1 MAQTAKRSLGPGTPG
16 CLPRGAPGAWSTVAT
31 LALPYPISTLLSQ
44 VEWERGGEVTEGLAD
59 HRPHGMTESGSEQLL
74 CGIYFGDREG
84 ANSPPFKE
92 NHMGAMIL
100 E

>member
-1 MAQTAKRSLGPGTPG
+1 MEHSGHPSPT
-16 CLPRGAPGAWSTVAT
+16 
-31 LALPYPISTLLSQ
+31 LPYLYPTLPGR
-44 VEWERGGEVTEGLAD
+44 VGEKGEVTEGVAD

-84 ANSPPFKE
+84 ANSPPFRE
-92 NHMGAMIL
+92 NHMGSMIL

>member
-1 MAQTAKRSLGPGTPG
+1 MEHSGHPSSTLPYLYPT
-16 CLPRGAPGAWSTVAT
+16 LPR
-31 LALPYPISTLLSQ
+31 LKHLPSSGEIRTQ

-59 HRPHGMTESGSEQLL
+59 HRPHGMMESGSEELL

-84 ANSPPFKE
+84 ANSPPFRE
-92 NHMGAMIL
+92 NHMGSMIL